1 MCKPYGFR
9 TALAQRGQHYIKV
22 LYHKNGWTM
31 QTENETNLFQI
42 GDMLR
47 YDKSHIKGFLTE
59 YFIVTDITFIN
70 GWPVQYDLM
79 QLDDKYNCKLPIN
92 SPAYKRYTKIS

>member
-1 MCKPYGFR
+1 M
-9 TALAQRGQHYIKV
+9 L
-22 LYHKNGWTM
+22 
-31 QTENETNLFQI
+31 TEKDQSLFQI

>member
-1 MCKPYGFR
+1 
-9 TALAQRGQHYIKV
+9 
-22 LYHKNGWTM
+22 M
-31 QTENETNLFQI
+31 QTENEKSLYQI

-47 YDKSHIKGFLTE
+47 YDKSHIKGFLVE

>member
-1 MCKPYGFR
+1 
-9 TALAQRGQHYIKV
+9 
-22 LYHKNGWTM
+22 M
-31 QTENETNLFQI
+31 QMENKTNLYQI

-47 YDKSHIKGFLTE
+47 YDKSYIKGFLAE
-59 YFIVTDITFIN
+59 YFIVTDITFID